1 MISHK
6 CSNLLNKEIGVCI
19 SNNPK
24 DLDFWRIA
32 AYNEH
37 ENNLNTFVAR
47 NIFQKC
53 IRMNKENINSYLD
66 YFLFEIKFVEKILER
81 KKILEKE
88 LEENKGLKM
97 IDNLELKKNDED
109 LIIEN
114 KDSNIKDNDIRDKY
128 INDKDNDIKESDA
141 VLNLKI
147 CEVIWNK
154 AINANL
160 IREFK
165 DNKILVTFEFLRILY
180 KNKYILGKNMKNL
193 KKKMEDYLLENNE
206 DLLKHYNIEG
216 LNNEKVIK
224 LINNDLFVLKI
235 EKIFSLNKIKE
246 ANLINIANI
255 KVKKYKEIFFLRK

>member
-1 MISHK
+1 LAKFKKEKKIWLEFFNFLISHK

-19 SNNPK
+19 ANNPK

-81 KKILEKE
+81 KKILAKETEEK
-88 LEENKGLKM
+88 KGLIM
-97 IDNLELKKNDED
+97 IDNIKEEKNE
-109 LIIEN
+109 EN
-114 KDSNIKDNDIRDKY
+114 LLMKNKENDINIKENI
-128 INDKDNDIKESDA
+128 ESDA

-154 AINANL
+154 ALNANL
-160 IREFK
+160 LGNFK
-165 DNKILVTFEFLRILY
+165 ENKILATFEFLRILY
-180 KNKYILGKNMKNL
+180 KNNYILGENMKNL
-193 KKKMEDYLLENNE
+193 KKKMIDYLLENE
-206 DLLKHYNIEG
+206 KELLKHYNIEKIDSQKA
-216 LNNEKVIK
+216 LKM
-224 LINNDLFVLKI
+224 LYNDLFVLKI
-235 EKIFSLNKIKE
+235 EKLFSLNKSKE
-246 ANLINIANI
+246 ANMINIANI
-255 KVKKYKEIFFLRK
+255 KVIKY